1 MRRIQRQERSKNQ
14 AVSIAESV
22 LAVFLL
28 SLTVVLIF
36 NLFPR
41 SMATLRVSGQKL
53 QADAVADSV
62 LEEYMVVSFK
72 DLNPGPP
79 VVLPKVPG
87 RGTEFEPTVEIFDM
101 TGPVGVDPTMI
112 KRIKVTV
119 RWKDRNMDHVLV
131 REMARTNVR
140 R

>member
-1 MRRIQRQERSKNQ
+1 MRSNQ

-62 LEEYMVVSFK
+62 LEDYMVVAFK

-79 VVLPKVPG
+79 VTLPKVPG
-87 RGTEFEPTVEIFDM
+87 RGTEFEPTVQIFDM
-101 TGPVGVDPTMI
+101 TGPAGVDQTMI

-119 RWKDRNMDHVLV
+119 RWKDRHMDHVLV

>member
-1 MRRIQRQERSKNQ
+1 VRRNH

-72 DLNPGPP
+72 DLRPGPP
-79 VVLPKVPG
+79 QVLPKVPG
-87 RGTEFEPTVEIFDM
+87 RGTEFEPSVEIFDM